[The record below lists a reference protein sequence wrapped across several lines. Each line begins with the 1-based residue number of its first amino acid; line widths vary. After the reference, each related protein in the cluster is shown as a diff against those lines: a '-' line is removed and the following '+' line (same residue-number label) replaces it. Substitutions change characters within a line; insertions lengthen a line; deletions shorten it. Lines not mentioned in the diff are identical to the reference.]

1 MHWLKSYLNDRTQ
14 LVTVD
19 TVVFNAMY
27 LQSAVPQGSVLG
39 PKLHCIFAKSISE
52 ICRRHSY
59 HSYADDTQVYLVNK
73 PLNNWNNIS
82 IRLEPCLPNVS
93 VLMISNMLKLN
104 QDETELIV
112 FASTHRV
119 KELSECCLSFDGTI
133 VSNASFF

>member
-1 MHWLKSYLNDRTQ
+1 
-14 LVTVD
+14 
-19 TVVFNAMY
+19 VVI
-27 LQSAVPQGSVLG
+27 Q
-39 PKLHCIFAKSISE
+39 K
-52 ICRRHSY
+52 Y